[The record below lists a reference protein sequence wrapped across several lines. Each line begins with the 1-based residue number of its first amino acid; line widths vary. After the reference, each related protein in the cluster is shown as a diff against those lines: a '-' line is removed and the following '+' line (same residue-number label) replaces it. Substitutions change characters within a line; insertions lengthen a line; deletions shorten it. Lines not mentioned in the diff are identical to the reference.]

1 MSYEAL
7 KEQLRGVAFTTATPF
22 SKDGGEVLYE
32 ELKQN
37 TRMID
42 EAGGE
47 LFIPCGNTGEYYALT
62 EEERYGVIRA
72 TIEAVGDGNTVV
84 AGVGGSTKAVLS
96 RAERYQDAGVDAIMV
111 MYPDHTYLH
120 ERGLLEYYRRI
131 VDGVDCGV
139 VLYKR
144 GPELTEDIIAELSTE
159 NNVVAIKYAVNDIK
173 SFSCAVENIP
183 GDIVWSNGIAE
194 RFAPSFAIEG
204 AEGFTTGVGNF
215 VPEAT
220 LALMD
225 AIRNKDWERAK
236 HIREVLRP
244 YEDLREDTG
253 KNNDVSAANNV
264 PAVKYGMELAGLYG
278 GPVREPL
285 VELSEEDKE
294 RAEQYYEDIQSAALE
309 KTVTAD

>member
-1 MSYEAL
+1 MSFEAL
-7 KEQLRGVAFTTATPF
+7 KEKLRGVAFTTITPF
-22 SKDGGEVLYE
+22 SEDGDEVLYD

-37 TRMID
+37 ARAID

-47 LFIPCGNTGEYYALT
+47 IFIPCGNSGEYYALT
-62 EEERYGVIRA
+62 DEERVMTVQA
-72 TIEAVGDGNTVV
+72 TIEAVDDDNAVV
-84 AGVGGSTKAVLS
+84 AGVGGSTKTAISL
-96 RAERYQDAGVDAIMV
+96 AEQYQEAGVDAIMV
-111 MYPDHTYLH
+111 MHPDHTYLH

-131 VDGVDCGV
+131 IEAVDCGV

-159 NNVVAIKYAVNDIK
+159 DNVVAVKYAVNDIK
-173 SFSCAVENIP
+173 AFSRAVENVP

-194 RFAPSFAIEG
+194 RFAPAFALEG
-204 AEGFTTGVGNF
+204 AEGFTTGIGNF

-225 AIRNKDWERAK
+225 ALRDEDWERAK
-236 HIREVLRP
+236 HVREVLRP
-244 YEDLREDTG
+244 YEDLREETG
-253 KNNDVSAANNV
+253 PNNEFSAANNV
-264 PAVKYGMELAGLYG
+264 PAVKYGMELAGRYG

-294 RAEQYYEDIQSAALE
+294 RAEQYYEDIQEAVLE
-309 KTVTAD
+309 PEATAD